1 MIAPRRASVLAGS
14 FLLAALPPVPGAAES
29 PGAAAAADTV
39 GVDTIVPDT
48 GSEAGW
54 PFGVGERATYAVTF
68 GPVHV
73 GRASL
78 AVEAADTIRGTPTWR
93 VAMALRGGTFF
104 YHLDDRQA
112 SWIAPRPFRSLRFEQ
127 HLREGGYRRDRRY
140 CLDQDAGR
148 YWRFDQADDGS
159 WRSPPGDEDL
169 DEGMPMP
176 PAALDE
182 IAFLYFARTLPLEP
196 GTTYRFA
203 RYFEAEGNPVVLEV
217 LGRETITV
225 PAGRFR
231 TVVVHPVIRTGG
243 MFGEGGKAKVYFS
256 DDERHVVVEL
266 ETSMKVG
273 RLNLYLKSYRPGEE
287 PGPVRPDSVA
297 PAAALSPSGARPPA
311 SPPSCSPPEAGTG
324 SRPGT
329 R

>member
-1 MIAPRRASVLAGS
+1 VIAPRRASVLAGS

-297 PAAALSPSGARPPA
+297 PAAALSPSGALPPA